1 MSEAKDGIQVE
12 LFRLSPP
19 VLNHNIWNLFKIK
32 EIEHTDFGK
41 SANNDDVSLSNE
53 FSFGLPTNS
62 RKIYYGQNFTSQINI
77 SNNFKSDIQIGEIN
91 LDVVTKENM
100 FNIHKKNED
109 INIPPTGFFNFIT
122 SFVVNF
128 LDIFVIHCT
137 VDYFVENEPQKIRK
151 EFNFISMDPFCIK
164 SVILQKMDKLYIE
177 LRLKNLEDNNIMVND
192 IRLKDICYET
202 IKNEEGGFKTH
213 NGLHYFKKNDE
224 YSMIFCVND
233 EKSKLNIL
241 NKEKDENITN
251 IEIIYFSNDGG
262 KGINTMHFL
271 KKCMIT
277 DNLRIYLLESENPF
291 YLINKIYKFE
301 IVFENNTNE
310 NILIEI
316 LIHNN
321 FNIHVVNNFVKAH
334 TIEGKKKVS
343 HFFDVL
349 FINPGIHFFN
359 KITIYN
365 KKTKKKID
373 YIKLFKLFVK

>member
-1 MSEAKDGIQVE
+1 
-12 LFRLSPP
+12 
-19 VLNHNIWNLFKIK
+19 
-32 EIEHTDFGK
+32 
-41 SANNDDVSLSNE
+41 
-53 FSFGLPTNS
+53 
-62 RKIYYGQNFTSQINI
+62 
-77 SNNFKSDIQIGEIN
+77 
-91 LDVVTKENM
+91 
-100 FNIHKKNED
+100 
-109 INIPPTGFFNFIT
+109 
-122 SFVVNF
+122 
-128 LDIFVIHCT
+128 
-137 VDYFVENEPQKIRK
+137 
-151 EFNFISMDPFCIK
+151 MDR
-164 SVILQKMDKLYIE
+164 LYIE
-177 LRLKNLEDNNIMVND
+177 LRLKNLDDNNIMVND
-192 IRLKDICYET
+192 IKLKDICYET
-202 IKNEEGGFKTH
+202 IKNEEGFKAH

-224 YSMIFCVND
+224 YSMVFCVND

-241 NKEKDENITN
+241 NKEDGENITN

-262 KGINTMHFL
+262 KGINNMHFL
-271 KKCMIT
+271 KKCIIR
-277 DNLRIYLLESENPF
+277 DNLRIYLLESENIF

-334 TIEGKKKVS
+334 IIEGKKKVS

-365 KKTKKKID
+365 KKMKKKIK